1 MKMENKFYFFNN
13 KRTEKFNYIL
23 HLPEDF
29 KAGLPMIVAL
39 HGAGERGDDH
49 KKITVHGVAR
59 YISEGLKVPAVV
71 LAPQCPS
78 GFTWNMLTVELKE
91 LIDSVAAEYEVDADR
106 ISLTGLSMG
115 GFGTWEMGI
124 NYPGFF
130 SALAPI
136 CGGGMSWR
144 VGEIGKTPVWT
155 FHGDSDDVVP
165 PEGTYAMVAK
175 LRSKGGNVKFTVFQ
189 GVKHN
194 SWAPAYEDTKVIDW
208 LIAQNRK
215 DLV

>member
-1 MKMENKFYFFNN
+1 MENKVYKFDN
-13 KRTEKFNYIL
+13 KRIEKFNYNVFF
-23 HLPEDF
+23 PENF
-29 KAGLPMIVAL
+29 CEGMPMIVAL

-49 KKITVHGVAR
+49 SKINIHGPAR
-59 YISEGLKVPAVV
+59 YASEGRRIDAVV
-71 LAPQCPS
+71 VAPQCPA

-91 LIDSVAAEYEVDADR
+91 LIDFVAGEYKVDPDR

-130 SALAPI
+130 SALAPV

-144 VGEIGKTPVWT
+144 VREIGNTPVWT
-155 FHGDSDDVVP
+155 FHGDKDDVVP
-165 PEGTYAMVAK
+165 ISGTVAMVDR
-175 LRSKGGNVKFTVFQ
+175 LRAAGGNVKFTLFN

-194 SWAPAYEDTKVIDW
+194 SWAPAYEDTTVIEW
-208 LIAQNRK
+208 LISQNRK
-215 DLV
+215 DNV